1 MKIEEMNFDEIVARL
16 GEIAKSVEGA
26 TGDQIKALNTETDAL
41 ISRKQELEK
50 GMADNIRRNALN
62 AKLKAGT
69 LVSEDLKSAD
79 ADLQERT
86 AFMEYVKT
94 GKMSDL
100 LQRTDTTGVS
110 TDLGVLIPKTV
121 QQEIIKD
128 IDKMHG
134 SLYAKVKHLNIRG
147 GVEYPIGS
155 FSATFSRI
163 TESTVSDRQKGGSI
177 TGSVVFGYNVGEI
190 RIAQTLLESLLTV
203 PVFES
208 ELAKVIAEAFV
219 KAMDNEILNGTGTS
233 GQMEGILG
241 KAGIT
246 TVTFHEGEIADWK
259 TIQKKI
265 FGGMS
270 LGFKAL
276 PYEFVMSNGT
286 WESQIKTLSDDNN
299 RPVYAEPFNPVDGT
313 FSCSFR
319 GHNVT
324 LVEPTLLPDFDTAA
338 ANKTF
343 GMIWVPGDAYAI
355 NSNMNF
361 SVVQYVDHEKNQI
374 VKKALV
380 VNDGKVLRKDRII
393 LLKKATKPAG
403 TAQ

>member
-1 MKIEEMNFDEIVARL
+1 MKVEEMNFDEIVARL

-69 LVSEDLKSAD
+69 LVPEDLKSAN

-86 AFMEYVKT
+86 AFMEYVQT

-100 LQRTDTTGVS
+100 LQRTDVTGVS

-121 QQEIIKD
+121 QQEIIKN
-128 IDKMHG
+128 IDEMYG

-163 TESTVSDRQKGGSI
+163 TESAVSDRQKGGSI
-177 TGSVVFGYNVGEI
+177 TGSVVFGYNIGEI
-190 RIAQTLLESLLTV
+190 RIAQTLLESLLAV
-203 PVFES
+203 PVFEA

-219 KAMDNEILNGTGTS
+219 KAMDNEILNGTGTG

-241 KAGIT
+241 KAGVT
-246 TVTFHEGEIADWK
+246 TITFHEGEIADWK

-324 LVEPTLLPDFDTAA
+324 LVEPTLLPDFDAA
-338 ANKTF
+338 AVNKIF

-393 LLKKATKPAG
+393 LLKKVAKPAG
-403 TAQ
+403 ATV

>member
-190 RIAQTLLESLLTV
+190 RIAQTLLESLLAV

-219 KAMDNEILNGTGTS
+219 KAMDNEILNGTGTG

-393 LLKKATKPAG
+393 LLKKVAKPAG

>member
-1 MKIEEMNFDEIVARL
+1 MKVEEMNFDEIVARL

-69 LVSEDLKSAD
+69 LVPEDLKSAN

-86 AFMEYVKT
+86 AFMEYVQT

-100 LQRTDTTGVS
+100 LQRADVTGVS

-121 QQEIIKD
+121 QQEIIKN
-128 IDKMHG
+128 IDEMHG

-163 TESTVSDRQKGGSI
+163 NESTVSDRQKGGSI
-177 TGSVVFGYNVGEI
+177 TGSVVFGYNIGEI
-190 RIAQTLLESLLTV
+190 RIAQTLLESLLAV
-203 PVFES
+203 PVFEA

-219 KAMDNEILNGTGTS
+219 KAMDNEILNGTGTG

-246 TVTFHEGEIADWK
+246 TITFHEGEIADWK

-324 LVEPTLLPDFDTAA
+324 LVEPTLLPDFDAA
-338 ANKTF
+338 AVNKIF

-393 LLKKATKPAG
+393 LLKKVAKPAG
-403 TAQ
+403 ATV

>member
-219 KAMDNEILNGTGTS
+219 KAMDNEILNGTGTG

-324 LVEPTLLPDFDTAA
+324 LVEPTLLPDFDTAT

-393 LLKKATKPAG
+393 LLKKVAKPAG

>member
-69 LVSEDLKSAD
+69 LVPEDLKSAN

-86 AFMEYVKT
+86 AFMEYVQT

-100 LQRTDTTGVS
+100 LQRTDVTGVS

-121 QQEIIKD
+121 QQEIIKN
-128 IDKMHG
+128 IDEMHG

-163 TESTVSDRQKGGSI
+163 TESAVSDRQKGGSI
-177 TGSVVFGYNVGEI
+177 TGSVVFGYNIGEI
-190 RIAQTLLESLLTV
+190 RIAQTLLESLLAV
-203 PVFES
+203 PVFEA

-219 KAMDNEILNGTGTS
+219 KAMDNEILNGTGTG

-246 TVTFHEGEIADWK
+246 TITFHEGEIADWK

-324 LVEPTLLPDFDTAA
+324 LVEPTLLPDFDAA
-338 ANKTF
+338 AVNKIF

-393 LLKKATKPAG
+393 LLKKVAKPAG
-403 TAQ
+403 ATV

>member
-69 LVSEDLKSAD
+69 LVPEDLKSAN

-86 AFMEYVKT
+86 AFMEYVQT

-100 LQRTDTTGVS
+100 LQRADVTGVS

-121 QQEIIKD
+121 QQEIIKN
-128 IDKMHG
+128 IDEMHG

-163 TESTVSDRQKGGSI
+163 TESAVSDRQKGGSI
-177 TGSVVFGYNVGEI
+177 TGSVVFGYNIGEI
-190 RIAQTLLESLLTV
+190 RIAQTLLESLLAV
-203 PVFES
+203 PVFEA

-219 KAMDNEILNGTGTS
+219 KAMDSEILNGTGTG

-241 KAGIT
+241 KAGVT
-246 TVTFHEGEIADWK
+246 TITFHEGEIADWK

-324 LVEPTLLPDFDTAA
+324 LVEPTLLPDFDAA
-338 ANKTF
+338 AVNKIF

-393 LLKKATKPAG
+393 LLKKVAKPAG
-403 TAQ
+403 ATV

>member
-69 LVSEDLKSAD
+69 LVPEDLKSAN

-86 AFMEYVKT
+86 AFMEYVQT

-100 LQRTDTTGVS
+100 LQRTDVTGVS

-121 QQEIIKD
+121 QQEIIKN
-128 IDKMHG
+128 IDEMHG

-163 TESTVSDRQKGGSI
+163 TESAVSDRQKGGSI
-177 TGSVVFGYNVGEI
+177 TGSVVFGYNIGEI
-190 RIAQTLLESLLTV
+190 RIAQTLLESLLAV
-203 PVFES
+203 PVFEA

-219 KAMDNEILNGTGTS
+219 KAMDSEILNGTGTG

-241 KAGIT
+241 KAGVT
-246 TVTFHEGEIADWK
+246 TITFHEGEIADWK

-324 LVEPTLLPDFDTAA
+324 LVEPTLLPDFDAA
-338 ANKTF
+338 AVNKIF

-393 LLKKATKPAG
+393 LLKKVAKPAG
-403 TAQ
+403 ATV

>member
-100 LQRTDTTGVS
+100 LQRNDTTGVS

-219 KAMDNEILNGTGTS
+219 KAMDNEILNGTGTG

-324 LVEPTLLPDFDTAA
+324 LVEPTLLPDFDTAT

-393 LLKKATKPAG
+393 LLKKVAKPTG

>member
-69 LVSEDLKSAD
+69 LVPEDLKSAN

-86 AFMEYVKT
+86 AFMEYVQT

-100 LQRTDTTGVS
+100 LQRTDVTGVS

-121 QQEIIKD
+121 QQEIIKN
-128 IDKMHG
+128 IDEMYG

-163 TESTVSDRQKGGSI
+163 NESTVSDRQKGGSI
-177 TGSVVFGYNVGEI
+177 TGSVVFGYNIGEI
-190 RIAQTLLESLLTV
+190 RIAQTLLESLLAV
-203 PVFES
+203 PVFEA

-219 KAMDNEILNGTGTS
+219 KAMDSEILNGTGTG

-246 TVTFHEGEIADWK
+246 TITFHEGEIADWK

-324 LVEPTLLPDFDTAA
+324 LVEPTLLPDFDAA
-338 ANKTF
+338 AVNKIF

-393 LLKKATKPAG
+393 LLKKVAKPAG
-403 TAQ
+403 ATV

>member
-69 LVSEDLKSAD
+69 LVPEDLKSAN

-86 AFMEYVKT
+86 AFMEYVQT

-100 LQRTDTTGVS
+100 LQRADVTGVS

-121 QQEIIKD
+121 QQEIIKN
-128 IDKMHG
+128 IDEMHG

-163 TESTVSDRQKGGSI
+163 NESTVSDRQKGGSI
-177 TGSVVFGYNVGEI
+177 TGSVVFGYNIGEI
-190 RIAQTLLESLLTV
+190 RIAQTLLESLLAV
-203 PVFES
+203 PVFEA

-219 KAMDNEILNGTGTS
+219 KAMDSEILNGTGTG

-241 KAGIT
+241 KAGVT
-246 TVTFHEGEIADWK
+246 TITFHEGEIADWK

-324 LVEPTLLPDFDTAA
+324 LVEPTLLPDFDAA
-338 ANKTF
+338 AVNKIF

-393 LLKKATKPAG
+393 LLKKVAKPAG
-403 TAQ
+403 ATV

>member
-69 LVSEDLKSAD
+69 LVPEDLKSAN

-86 AFMEYVKT
+86 AFMEYVQT

-100 LQRTDTTGVS
+100 LQRADVTGVS

-121 QQEIIKD
+121 QQEIIKN
-128 IDKMHG
+128 IDEMHG

-163 TESTVSDRQKGGSI
+163 NESTVSDRQKGGSI
-177 TGSVVFGYNVGEI
+177 TGSVVFGYNIGEI
-190 RIAQTLLESLLTV
+190 RIAQTLLESLLAV
-203 PVFES
+203 PVFEA

-219 KAMDNEILNGTGTS
+219 KAMDNEILNGTGTG

-241 KAGIT
+241 KAGVT
-246 TVTFHEGEIADWK
+246 TITFHEGEIADWK

-324 LVEPTLLPDFDTAA
+324 LVEPTLLPDFDAA
-338 ANKTF
+338 AVNKIF

-393 LLKKATKPAG
+393 LLKKVAKPAG

>member
-1 MKIEEMNFDEIVARL
+1 MKVEEMNFDEIVARL

-69 LVSEDLKSAD
+69 LVPEDLKSAN

-86 AFMEYVKT
+86 AFMEYVQT

-100 LQRTDTTGVS
+100 LQRTDVTGVS

-121 QQEIIKD
+121 QQEIIKN
-128 IDKMHG
+128 IDEMYG

-163 TESTVSDRQKGGSI
+163 TESAVSDRQKGGSI
-177 TGSVVFGYNVGEI
+177 TGSVVFGYNIGEI
-190 RIAQTLLESLLTV
+190 RIAQTLLESLLAV
-203 PVFES
+203 PVFEA

-219 KAMDNEILNGTGTS
+219 KAMDSEILNGTGTG

-246 TVTFHEGEIADWK
+246 TITFHEGEIADWK

-324 LVEPTLLPDFDTAA
+324 LVEPTLLPDFDAA
-338 ANKTF
+338 AVNKIF

-393 LLKKATKPAG
+393 LLKKVAKPAG
-403 TAQ
+403 ATV

>member
-1 MKIEEMNFDEIVARL
+1 MKVEEMNFDEIVARL

-69 LVSEDLKSAD
+69 LVPEDLKSAN

-86 AFMEYVKT
+86 AFMEYVQT

-100 LQRTDTTGVS
+100 LQRTDVTGVS

-121 QQEIIKD
+121 QQEIIKN
-128 IDKMHG
+128 IDEMHG

-163 TESTVSDRQKGGSI
+163 NESTVSDRQKGGSI
-177 TGSVVFGYNVGEI
+177 TGSVVFGYNIGEI
-190 RIAQTLLESLLTV
+190 RIAQTLLESLLAV
-203 PVFES
+203 PVFEA

-219 KAMDNEILNGTGTS
+219 KAMDSEILNGTGTG

-246 TVTFHEGEIADWK
+246 TITFHEGEIADWK

-324 LVEPTLLPDFDTAA
+324 LVEPTLLPDFDAA
-338 ANKTF
+338 AVNKIF

-393 LLKKATKPAG
+393 LLKKVAKPAG
-403 TAQ
+403 ATV

>member
-219 KAMDNEILNGTGTS
+219 KAMDNEILNGTGTG

-324 LVEPTLLPDFDTAA
+324 LVEPTLLPDFDTAT

-393 LLKKATKPAG
+393 LLKKVAKPTG

>member
-121 QQEIIKD
+121 QQEIIKN
-128 IDKMHG
+128 IDEMYG

-177 TGSVVFGYNVGEI
+177 TGSVVFGYNIGEI
-190 RIAQTLLESLLTV
+190 RIAQTLLESLLAV
-203 PVFES
+203 PVFEA

-219 KAMDNEILNGTGTS
+219 KAMDNEILNGTGTG

-241 KAGIT
+241 KAGVT
-246 TVTFHEGEIADWK
+246 TITFHEGEIADWK

-265 FGGMS
+265 FGGMP

-324 LVEPTLLPDFDTAA
+324 LVEPTLLPDFDAA
-338 ANKTF
+338 TANKIF

-393 LLKKATKPAG
+393 LLKKVAKPAG
-403 TAQ
+403 TTV

>member
-1 MKIEEMNFDEIVARL
+1 MKVEEMNFDEIVARL

-69 LVSEDLKSAD
+69 LVPEDLKSAN

-86 AFMEYVKT
+86 AFMEYVQT

-100 LQRTDTTGVS
+100 LQRADVTGVS

-121 QQEIIKD
+121 QQEIIKN
-128 IDKMHG
+128 IDEMHG

-163 TESTVSDRQKGGSI
+163 NESTVSDRQKGGSI
-177 TGSVVFGYNVGEI
+177 TGSVVFGYNIGEI
-190 RIAQTLLESLLTV
+190 RIAQTLLESLLAV
-203 PVFES
+203 PVFEA

-219 KAMDNEILNGTGTS
+219 KAMDNEILNGTGTG

-241 KAGIT
+241 KAGVT
-246 TVTFHEGEIADWK
+246 TITFHEGEIADWK

-324 LVEPTLLPDFDTAA
+324 LVEPTLLPDFDAA
-338 ANKTF
+338 AVNKIF

-393 LLKKATKPAG
+393 LLKKVAKPAG
-403 TAQ
+403 ATV

>member
-69 LVSEDLKSAD
+69 LVPEDLKSAN

-86 AFMEYVKT
+86 AFMEYVQT

-100 LQRTDTTGVS
+100 LQRTDVTGVS

-121 QQEIIKD
+121 QQEIIKN
-128 IDKMHG
+128 IDEMYG

-163 TESTVSDRQKGGSI
+163 NESTVSDRQKGGSI
-177 TGSVVFGYNVGEI
+177 TGSVVFGYNIGEI
-190 RIAQTLLESLLTV
+190 RIAQTLLESLLAV
-203 PVFES
+203 PVFEA

-219 KAMDNEILNGTGTS
+219 KAMDNEILNGTGTG

-246 TVTFHEGEIADWK
+246 TITFHEGEIADWK

-324 LVEPTLLPDFDTAA
+324 LVEPTLLPDFDAA
-338 ANKTF
+338 AVNKIF

-393 LLKKATKPAG
+393 LLKKVAKPAG
-403 TAQ
+403 ATV

>member
-69 LVSEDLKSAD
+69 LVPEDLKSAN

-86 AFMEYVKT
+86 AFMEYVQT

-100 LQRTDTTGVS
+100 LQRADVTGVS

-121 QQEIIKD
+121 QQEIIKN
-128 IDKMHG
+128 IDEMHG

-163 TESTVSDRQKGGSI
+163 NESTVSDRQKGGSI
-177 TGSVVFGYNVGEI
+177 TGSVVFGYNIGEI
-190 RIAQTLLESLLTV
+190 RIAQTLLESLLAV
-203 PVFES
+203 PVFEA

-219 KAMDNEILNGTGTS
+219 KAMDNEILNGTGTG

-241 KAGIT
+241 KAGVT
-246 TVTFHEGEIADWK
+246 TITFHEGEIADWK

-324 LVEPTLLPDFDTAA
+324 LVEPTLLPDFDAA
-338 ANKTF
+338 AVNKIF

-393 LLKKATKPAG
+393 LLKKVAKPAG
-403 TAQ
+403 ATV

>member
-147 GVEYPIGS
+147 GVEYPVGS

-219 KAMDNEILNGTGTS
+219 KAMDNEILNGTGTG

-324 LVEPTLLPDFDTAA
+324 LVEPTLLPDFDTAT
-338 ANKTF
+338 ANKIF

-393 LLKKATKPAG
+393 LLKKVAKPGA
-403 TAQ
+403 AA

>member
-69 LVSEDLKSAD
+69 LVPEDLKSAN

-86 AFMEYVKT
+86 AFMEYVQT

-100 LQRTDTTGVS
+100 LQRTDVTGVS

-121 QQEIIKD
+121 QQEIIKN
-128 IDKMHG
+128 IDEMHG

-163 TESTVSDRQKGGSI
+163 NESTVSDRQKGGSI
-177 TGSVVFGYNVGEI
+177 TGSVVFGYNIGEI
-190 RIAQTLLESLLTV
+190 RIAQTLLESLLAV
-203 PVFES
+203 PVFEA

-219 KAMDNEILNGTGTS
+219 KAMDNEILNGTGTG

-246 TVTFHEGEIADWK
+246 TITFHEGEIADWK

-324 LVEPTLLPDFDTAA
+324 LVEPTLLPDFDAA
-338 ANKTF
+338 AVNKIF

-393 LLKKATKPAG
+393 LLKKVAKPAG
-403 TAQ
+403 ATV

>member
-69 LVSEDLKSAD
+69 LVPEDLKSAN

-86 AFMEYVKT
+86 AFMEYVQT

-100 LQRTDTTGVS
+100 LQRTDVTGVS

-121 QQEIIKD
+121 QQEIIKN
-128 IDKMHG
+128 IDEMYG

-163 TESTVSDRQKGGSI
+163 TESAVSDRQKGGSI
-177 TGSVVFGYNVGEI
+177 TGSVVFGYNIGEI
-190 RIAQTLLESLLTV
+190 RIAQTLLESLLAV
-203 PVFES
+203 PVFEA

-219 KAMDNEILNGTGTS
+219 KAMDSEILNGTGTG

-246 TVTFHEGEIADWK
+246 TITFHEGEIADWK

-324 LVEPTLLPDFDTAA
+324 LVEPTLLPDFDAA
-338 ANKTF
+338 AVNKIF

-393 LLKKATKPAG
+393 LLKKVAKPASA
-403 TAQ
+403 TV

>member
-69 LVSEDLKSAD
+69 LVPEDLKSAN

-86 AFMEYVKT
+86 AFMEYVQT

-100 LQRTDTTGVS
+100 LQRTDVTGVS

-121 QQEIIKD
+121 QQEIIKN
-128 IDKMHG
+128 IDEMYG

-163 TESTVSDRQKGGSI
+163 NESTVSDRQKGGSI
-177 TGSVVFGYNVGEI
+177 TGSVVFGYNIGEI
-190 RIAQTLLESLLTV
+190 RIAQTLLESLLAV
-203 PVFES
+203 PVFEA

-219 KAMDNEILNGTGTS
+219 KAMDSEILNGTGTG

-241 KAGIT
+241 KAGVT
-246 TVTFHEGEIADWK
+246 TITFHEGEIADWK

-324 LVEPTLLPDFDTAA
+324 LVEPTLLPDFDAA
-338 ANKTF
+338 AVNKIF

-393 LLKKATKPAG
+393 LLKKVAKPAG
-403 TAQ
+403 ATV

>member
-69 LVSEDLKSAD
+69 LVPEDLKSAN

-86 AFMEYVKT
+86 AFMEYVQT

-100 LQRTDTTGVS
+100 LQRTDVTGVS

-121 QQEIIKD
+121 QQEIIKN
-128 IDKMHG
+128 IDEMYG

-163 TESTVSDRQKGGSI
+163 TESAVSDRQKGGSI
-177 TGSVVFGYNVGEI
+177 TGSVVFGYNIGEI
-190 RIAQTLLESLLTV
+190 RIAQTLLESLLAV
-203 PVFES
+203 PVFEA

-219 KAMDNEILNGTGTS
+219 KAMDSEILNGTGTG

-246 TVTFHEGEIADWK
+246 TITFHEGEIADWK

-324 LVEPTLLPDFDTAA
+324 LVEPTLLPDFDAA
-338 ANKTF
+338 SANKIF

-393 LLKKATKPAG
+393 LLKKVAKPAG
-403 TAQ
+403 ATV

>member
-1 MKIEEMNFDEIVARL
+1 MKVEEMNFDEIVARL

-69 LVSEDLKSAD
+69 LVPEDLKSAN

-86 AFMEYVKT
+86 AFMEYVQT

-100 LQRTDTTGVS
+100 LQRTDVTGVS

-121 QQEIIKD
+121 QQEIIKN
-128 IDKMHG
+128 IDEMYG

-163 TESTVSDRQKGGSI
+163 NESTVSDRQKGGSI
-177 TGSVVFGYNVGEI
+177 TGSVVFGYNIGEI
-190 RIAQTLLESLLTV
+190 RIAQTLLESLLAV
-203 PVFES
+203 PVFEA

-219 KAMDNEILNGTGTS
+219 KAMDNEILNGTGTG

-241 KAGIT
+241 KAGVT
-246 TVTFHEGEIADWK
+246 TITFHEGEIADWK

-324 LVEPTLLPDFDTAA
+324 LVEPTLLPDFDAA
-338 ANKTF
+338 AVNKIF

-393 LLKKATKPAG
+393 LLKKVAKPAG
-403 TAQ
+403 ATV

>member
-100 LQRTDTTGVS
+100 LQRNDTTGVS

-403 TAQ
+403 TGQ

>member
-1 MKIEEMNFDEIVARL
+1 MKVEEMNFDEIVARL

-69 LVSEDLKSAD
+69 LVPEDLKSAN

-86 AFMEYVKT
+86 AFMEYVQT

-100 LQRTDTTGVS
+100 LQRADVTGVS

-121 QQEIIKD
+121 QQEIIKN
-128 IDKMHG
+128 IDEMHG

-163 TESTVSDRQKGGSI
+163 TESAVSDRQKGGSI
-177 TGSVVFGYNVGEI
+177 TGSVVFGYNIGEI
-190 RIAQTLLESLLTV
+190 RIAQTLLESLLAV
-203 PVFES
+203 PVFEA

-219 KAMDNEILNGTGTS
+219 KAMDNEILNGTGTG

-241 KAGIT
+241 KAGVT
-246 TVTFHEGEIADWK
+246 TITFHEGEIADWK

-324 LVEPTLLPDFDTAA
+324 LVEPTLLPDFDAA
-338 ANKTF
+338 AVNKIF

-393 LLKKATKPAG
+393 LLKKVAKPAG
-403 TAQ
+403 ATV

>member
-219 KAMDNEILNGTGTS
+219 KAMDNEILNGTGTG

-324 LVEPTLLPDFDTAA
+324 LVEPTLLPDFDTAT
-338 ANKTF
+338 ANKIF

-393 LLKKATKPAG
+393 LLKKVAKPTG

>member
-69 LVSEDLKSAD
+69 LVPEDLKSAN

-86 AFMEYVKT
+86 AFMEYVQT

-100 LQRTDTTGVS
+100 LQRTDVTGVS

-121 QQEIIKD
+121 QQEIIKN
-128 IDKMHG
+128 IDEMYG

-163 TESTVSDRQKGGSI
+163 TESAVSDRQKGGSI
-177 TGSVVFGYNVGEI
+177 TGSVVFGYNIGEI
-190 RIAQTLLESLLTV
+190 RIAQTLLESLLAV
-203 PVFES
+203 PVFEA

-219 KAMDNEILNGTGTS
+219 KAMDNEILNGTGTG

-246 TVTFHEGEIADWK
+246 TITFHEGEIADWK

-324 LVEPTLLPDFDTAA
+324 LVEPTLLPDFDAA
-338 ANKTF
+338 AVNKIF

-393 LLKKATKPAG
+393 LLKKVAKPAG
-403 TAQ
+403 ATV

>member
-361 SVVQYVDHEKNQI
+361 SVVQYVDHDKNQI

-393 LLKKATKPAG
+393 LLKKVAKPGGA
-403 TAQ
+403 A

>member
-1 MKIEEMNFDEIVARL
+1 MKVEEMNFDEIVARL

-69 LVSEDLKSAD
+69 LVPEDLKSAN

-86 AFMEYVKT
+86 AFMEYVQT

-100 LQRTDTTGVS
+100 LQRTDVTGVS

-121 QQEIIKD
+121 QQEIIKN
-128 IDKMHG
+128 IDEMYG

-163 TESTVSDRQKGGSI
+163 TESAVSDRQKGGSI
-177 TGSVVFGYNVGEI
+177 TGSVVFGYNIGEI
-190 RIAQTLLESLLTV
+190 RIAQTLLESLLAV
-203 PVFES
+203 PVFEA

-219 KAMDNEILNGTGTS
+219 KAMDNEILNGTGTG

-246 TVTFHEGEIADWK
+246 TITFHEGEIADWK

-324 LVEPTLLPDFDTAA
+324 LVEPTLLPDFDAA
-338 ANKTF
+338 AVNKIF

-393 LLKKATKPAG
+393 LLKKVAKPAG
-403 TAQ
+403 ATV